1 MPEGREPGR
10 KGWLQVTPAVG
21 TSGGQP
27 AGDRSRG
34 HNRPAGLAARFA
46 LGEGIGP
53 HLAQCCHPAGKE
65 RGEGWRGQP
74 VLPVANIRP
83 FLPDISV
90 CVCVCLRAESWS
102 LYLHP
107 PLSPCQRA
115 AGRALAGMLLGF
127 LEGSVPLGGTK
138 KLR

>member
-21 TSGGQP
+21 RSGGQP

-34 HNRPAGLAARFA
+34 HIPPEGLAARFA
-46 LGEGIGP
+46 LGGGTAP
-53 HLAQCCHPAGKE
+53 HLAVPSVVTPQVRE
-65 RGEGWRGQP
+65 RARAGEGN
-74 VLPVANIRP
+74 LS
-83 FLPDISV
+83 FLPSFLLDIPVSACAFLCRGLV
-90 CVCVCLRAESWS
+90 VAVAS
-102 LYLHP
+102 L
-107 PLSPCQRA
+107 CQRA
-115 AGRALAGMLLGF
+115 AGRAQAGMLLGF